1 MQTKLFRLTVLNALL
16 LSGFATAETAPA
28 ASEPVADSAELE
40 TIYITAEAQ
49 AKQQL
54 GSSLITK
61 QDLQRTPVTND
72 ISEIVSKMPGVTLS
86 TNSPG
91 GARGNK
97 RQIDIRA
104 MGPENTLI
112 LIDGKPQRTK

>member
-16 LSGFATAETAPA
+16 LSGFSTAETAPA
-28 ASEPVADSAELE
+28 ASEPIANSAELE

-49 AKQQL
+49 VKQQL

-61 QDLQRTPVTND
+61 QDLQRTPVSND

-86 TNSPG
+86 TTHPV
-91 GARGNK
+91 ARAATNAK
-97 RQIDIRA
+97 STSVPWARK
-104 MGPENTLI
+104 TH
-112 LIDGKPQRTK
+112 